1 MTADA
6 LPLDTSAA
14 ARGERRRAR
23 SREAILDAA
32 EEVFRRRG
40 YEAARVEEI
49 AERADMSVGSIYQHF
64 DGKRVLYLTLVDRA
78 LEIFTA
84 YMARSEDERFTPLQK
99 VLAGGD
105 AYLRFHLDHP
115 GAFQFLAFRAP
126 GEDPLADDDGL
137 EARVRDRVGL
147 LLDRFARQ
155 IEAAIAAGEARPVDA
170 DRLTRFLWG
179 AWNGVI
185 SLHLQPDGL
194 RLSDDE
200 ITATLELARWL
211 LREGLAT
218 APLRDSSGEVGD
230 RVPLPYISLAP
241 TASELPA
248 RSGATQS
255 DFASTVNSRSGTRG
269 TPKRSSP

>member
-6 LPLDTSAA
+6 VPLDTSAA

-23 SREAILDAA
+23 TREAILDAA
-32 EEVFRRRG
+32 EEIFRSRG

-64 DGKRVLYLTLVDRA
+64 DGKRGLYLTLVERA

-84 YMARSEDERFTPLQK
+84 YMARSEDDAFTPLQK

-105 AYLRFHLDHP
+105 AYLRFHRDHP

-126 GEDPLADDDGL
+126 GEAPLGDEGL

-185 SLHLQPDGL
+185 SLRLQPDGL
-194 RLSDDE
+194 RLSEEE
-200 ITATLELARWL
+200 IAETLEVARWL
-211 LREGLAT
+211 LREGLA
-218 APLRDSSGEVGD
+218 ASSLRDAAGEVND
-230 RVPLPYISLAP
+230 RVPLPSISLDP
-241 TASELPA
+241 H
-248 RSGATQS
+248 R
-255 DFASTVNSRSGTRG
+255 D
-269 TPKRSSP
+269 